1 MKEKAAVSSHPA
13 LKVGTA
19 LIFAAAVVVFF
30 LPPPSGY
37 TAQTM
42 HGGALC
48 LLVVGLWALGTLP
61 EHIVALL
68 FFLLAMVFAVA
79 PADVV
84 FSGFASGTL
93 WLVLGGLIIAEAVNR
108 TGLGVR
114 LARYVIGRHALS
126 YRALIAAVVLI
137 CSLMCVVMPATVS
150 RILLLLP
157 IMAAV
162 AHRLGLK
169 PGSAGY
175 DGVALAVIMTNYQV
189 GTAFLPAN
197 APNLVLAGA
206 AETLYG
212 ITFIYGEWLLVQLP
226 VMGVLKA
233 LTIIGLIWILF
244 PDETRAA
251 EGEDTHTPLSA
262 SEKRLTVIV
271 LAAVVLWATDF
282 VHGVHPGWIGLA
294 AGLATLMPYIGVM
307 PVASFTERVKLTPFF
322 YIAAILGL
330 GAVMVETGLSRAL
343 SEALQSGLQLE
354 RGNDAINFGILA
366 LLATATGGLVTNVA
380 QPALLAP
387 LASHFAEATGWPI
400 KAALM
405 TIVLGFTTAIFP
417 YQVPPMLVGVQVAGL
432 RLRRVLRITV
442 PLALMSLIVLLPI
455 NYLWWRA
462 IGYFG

>member
-1 MKEKAAVSSHPA
+1 MTRPAVKIA
-13 LKVGTA
+13 TA
-19 LIFAAAVVVFF
+19 FVFAAAVVVFF
-30 LPPPSGY
+30 LPAPAGY
-37 TAQTM
+37 TPQTM

-48 LLVVGLWALGTLP
+48 LFVVGLWALGTLP
-61 EHIVALL
+61 EHMVALL

-93 WLVLGGLIIAEAVNR
+93 WLVLGGLIMAEAVNR

-114 LARYVIGRHALS
+114 LARKVIGRRALS

-157 IMAAV
+157 IMASV
-162 AHRLGLK
+162 AQRLGLK
-169 PGSAGY
+169 PGSTGY

-226 VMGVLKA
+226 VMGILKA

-244 PDETRAA
+244 PDATRAVEREEA
-251 EGEDTHTPLSA
+251 HRPLSGA
-262 SEKRLTVIV
+262 EKRLAVIV
-271 LAAVVLWATDF
+271 LTAVALWTTDF
-282 VHGVHPGWIGLA
+282 AHGVHPGWIGLA
-294 AGLATLMPYIGVM
+294 AGLATLMPYVGVM

-330 GAVMVETGLSRAL
+330 GAVMVDTGLSRAL
-343 SEALQSGLQLE
+343 GGALQSGLQLE
-354 RGNDAINFGILA
+354 RGQDALNFGILA
-366 LLATATGGLVTNVA
+366 LLATAAGGLVTNVA

-387 LASHFAEATGWPI
+387 LASHFAEAAGWPL

-417 YQVPPMLVGVQVAGL
+417 YQVPPMLVGAHVAGL
-432 RLRRVLRITV
+432 SLRRVLRITV
-442 PLALMSLIVLLPI
+442 PLAVVSLGVLLPI

>member
-1 MKEKAAVSSHPA
+1 VTHPLIKA
-13 LKVGTA
+13 GTWV
-19 LIFAAAVVVFF
+19 IFVLAVVVFF
-30 LPPPSGY
+30 LPPPAGY
-37 TAQTM
+37 EPQTM
-42 HGGALC
+42 RAGALC
-48 LLVVGLWALGTLP
+48 LLVIGLWAMGALP

-68 FFLLAMVFAVA
+68 FFLLAMVFAIA
-79 PADVV
+79 PANVV

-93 WLVLGGLIIAEAVNR
+93 WLVLGGLILAEAVNQ

-114 LARYVIGRHALS
+114 FARVVIGRHALS
-126 YRALIAAVVLI
+126 YRALIAAVVLV

-162 AHRLGLK
+162 AGRLGLK
-169 PGSAGY
+169 AGSAGY

-212 ITFIYGEWLLVQLP
+212 VRFNYGEWLLVQLP
-226 VMGVLKA
+226 VMGVMKGLVV
-233 LTIIGLIWILF
+233 IGLIWLLF
-244 PDETRAA
+244 PDETRPAPA
-251 EGEDTHTPLSA
+251 VEAHAPMSGN
-262 SEKRLTVIV
+262 EKRLTVIV
-271 LAAVVLWATDF
+271 FAAVILWATDF
-282 VHGVHPGWIGLA
+282 LHDIHPGWIGLA
-294 AGLATLMPYIGVM
+294 AGIATLTPVTGVM

-330 GAVMVETGLSRAL
+330 GALMVETGLSRAL
-343 SEALQSGLQLE
+343 GEALQAGLQLK
-354 RGNDAINFGILA
+354 GGQDAINFGILT
-366 LLATATGGLVTNVA
+366 LLSTATGAVVTNVA

-417 YQVPPMLVGVQVAGL
+417 FQVPPMLVGVQVAGL
-432 RLRRVLRITV
+432 RLKRVLRITV
-442 PLALMSLIVLLPI
+442 PLAAVSLAVLLPI
-455 NYLWWRA
+455 NYFWWRA
-462 IGYFG
+462 IGYFGN

>member
-1 MKEKAAVSSHPA
+1 
-13 LKVGTA
+13 
-19 LIFAAAVVVFF
+19 
-30 LPPPSGY
+30 
-37 TAQTM
+37 M
-42 HGGALC
+42 HAGALC
-48 LLVVGLWALGTLP
+48 LLVVGLWALGALA

-68 FFLLAMVFAVA
+68 FFLLAMLFAIA
-79 PADVV
+79 PANVV

-93 WLVLGGLIIAEAVNR
+93 WLVLGGLIVAEAVNQ
-108 TGLGVR
+108 TGLGAR
-114 LARYVIGRHALS
+114 LARHLVGGRTFS
-126 YRALIAAVVLI
+126 YRALIAAVVLV
-137 CSLMCVVMPATVS
+137 SSFMCIVMPATVS

-169 PGSAGY
+169 PGSVGY

-212 ITFIYGEWLLVQLP
+212 ITFTYGEWLLVQLP

-233 LTIIGLIWILF
+233 LLIVWLVCALF
-244 PDETRAA
+244 PDKTRAL
-251 EGEDTHTPLSA
+251 ETQETHAPMTPQ
-262 SEKRLTVIV
+262 EKRLTLI
-271 LAAVVLWATDF
+271 LSIAVVLWASDF
-282 VHGVHPGWIGLA
+282 AHHVHPGWIGLG
-294 AGLATLMPYIGVM
+294 AGLATLLPGVGVM
-307 PVASFTERVKLTPFF
+307 PVTVFSERVKLSPFF
-322 YIAAILGL
+322 YVAAILGL
-330 GAVMVETGLSRAL
+330 GALIVETGLSAAL
-343 SEALQSGLQLE
+343 GGALQAGLKLE
-354 RGNDAINFGILA
+354 HGADATNFGILA
-366 LLATATGGLVTNVA
+366 LLATACGTLVTNPA

-387 LASHFAEATGWPI
+387 LASHFADAAGWPL

-417 YQVPPMLVGVQVAGL
+417 FQVPPMVVGMQVAAL

-442 PLALMSLIVLLPI
+442 PLAAASVFVLLPI

>member
-1 MKEKAAVSSHPA
+1 MTHPVVKA
-13 LKVGTA
+13 GTA
-19 LIFAAAVVVFF
+19 LVFALAVVVFF
-30 LPPPSGY
+30 LPPPAGY

-42 HGGALC
+42 HAGALC
-48 LLVVGLWALGTLP
+48 VLVVGLWALGSLP

-68 FFLLAMVFAVA
+68 FFLLAMVLAIA
-79 PADVV
+79 PASAV

-93 WLVLGGLIIAEAVNR
+93 WLVLGGLIMAEAVNQ

-114 LARYVIGRHALS
+114 LARFLIGRHALS
-126 YRALIAAVVLI
+126 YRALIAAVVLV
-137 CSLMCVVMPATVS
+137 CALMCVVMPATVS

-162 AHRLGLK
+162 AQRLGLK

-189 GTAFLPAN
+189 GTVFLPAN

-233 LTIIGLIWILF
+233 LTIIGLIWLLF

-251 EGEDTHTPLSA
+251 ETEAAHTPLSGA
-262 SEKRLTVIV
+262 EKRLTVIL
-271 LAAVVLWATDF
+271 LAAVALWTTDF
-282 VHGVHPGWIGLA
+282 VHGVHPGWIGLG
-294 AGLATLMPYIGVM
+294 AGIATLLPYVGVM
-307 PVASFTERVKLTPFF
+307 PVASFNERVKLTPFF

-330 GAVMVETGLSRAL
+330 GALMVETGLSRAL
-343 SEALQSGLQLE
+343 GEALQSGLQLE
-354 RGNDAINFGILA
+354 RGRDAINFGILA
-366 LLATATGGLVTNVA
+366 LLATVAGGLVTNVA

-387 LASHFAEATGWPI
+387 LASHFAEAAGWPL

-417 YQVPPMLVGVQVAGL
+417 YQVPPMLVGAQVAGL
-432 RLRRVLRITV
+432 KLRRVLRITV
-442 PLALMSLIVLLPI
+442 PLAVMSLCVLLPI
-455 NYLWWRA
+455 NYFWWRA
-462 IGYFG
+462 IGYFGK